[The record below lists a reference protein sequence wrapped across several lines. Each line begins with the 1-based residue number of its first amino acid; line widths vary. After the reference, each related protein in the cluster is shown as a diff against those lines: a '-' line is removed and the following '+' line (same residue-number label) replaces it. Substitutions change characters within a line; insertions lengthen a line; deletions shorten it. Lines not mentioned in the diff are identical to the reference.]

1 MMELALPAEFR
12 PNEFP
17 SASREQ
23 WRELVD
29 AVLSKTGASY
39 DSLVTRTYDGIEL
52 QPLYTRDD
60 ALPPYALVP
69 AKQGWDV
76 RQRHSVPDPVA
87 VMNDLEGGVTSLWL
101 AVPAPSL
108 ERLLDGVLLDLAPIV
123 LDGSVDAARAMLR
136 IYDQAPVLATD
147 VRGNLGLTPSGE
159 ALDVIRQ
166 ATSTFPS
173 LRTVVVD
180 ALPFHDAGGSDTEEL
195 GASLALAV
203 SYLRALTSAGL
214 SDADAFAQLEF
225 RYAATADQFTTIA
238 KLRAARRLW
247 ARVAEVSGVPGAVQV
262 QHAVTSSAMMT
273 RRDPWVNMLRTTV
286 ACLSAGLG
294 GADAVTVQPFDAAI
308 GLPDEFARRIARNT
322 QNLLLEESHL
332 GEVIDPA
339 AGSWYVEQLTEQL
352 AASAWTWFQELERA
366 GGLPAASELVRAR
379 IAGTWAARSAR
390 LADRSDPITGVS
402 EFPNLGEKPVVRA
415 PVPAVAAG
423 VPEVAAAGVPE
434 AAAAGTPE
442 AAAAGVP
449 EAAAAG
455 TPEAA
460 AAGVPKAAAAGVS
473 EVAAV
478 GVPEVAAAGVP
489 EAAAA
494 GTPDAAAAGVP
505 KAAAAATPEAAAA
518 GVSESAAAGVP
529 EAVPGSGIDAD
540 SRAPWGDPP
549 PIPSVSSGSDS
560 FGLPRVRYAQAFE
573 ELRDLAD
580 AQPERP
586 RVFLATLGPVA
597 AHTARATFAANLF
610 NAGGFATPDAGPT
623 KSPDE
628 VAARFAESG
637 ARIAVLCGSESS
649 YSDQAVATVR
659 ALRDAGAER
668 VLLAGKKT
676 DADVDG
682 QVYAGCPA
690 LEILTST
697 YQHLGVER

>member
-1 MMELALPAEFR
+1 MTAEFR

-17 SASREQ
+17 PATREQ
-23 WRELVD
+23 WRDLVD

-39 DSLVTRTYDGIEL
+39 DSLVTKTYDGINL
-52 QPLYTRDD
+52 QPLYTLDD

-87 VMNDLEGGVTSLWL
+87 LLNDLEGGVTSLWL
-101 AVPAPSL
+101 AVPAPAL
-108 ERLLDGVLLDLAPIV
+108 ERLLDGVYLDLAPIV
-123 LDGSVDAARAMLR
+123 LDGSVDAARALLR
-136 IYDQAPVLATD
+136 IYDQAPVLAAD
-147 VRGNLGLTPSGE
+147 VRGNLALTPSGE

-166 ATSTFPS
+166 ARSEFPS

-195 GASLALAV
+195 GAALALAV
-203 SYLRALTSAGL
+203 SYLRVLTDAGFSA
-214 SDADAFAQLEF
+214 SDAFAQLEF
-225 RYAATADQFTTIA
+225 RYAATADQFMTIA

-247 ARVAEVSGVPGAVQV
+247 ARVAEVSGVASADAVQV

-352 AASAWTWFQELERA
+352 AVSAWAWFQELERA
-366 GGLPAASELVRAR
+366 GGLPAAASSVRSR
-379 IAGTWAARSAR
+379 IASTWAARSAR

-402 EFPNLGEKPVVRA
+402 EFPNLGEKPVVRDPA
-415 PVPAVAAG
+415 PAGSGAAG
-423 VPEVAAAGVPE
+423 SGAAPAQTPAGAESVDASAGSVSASAGEPALAPAGSASGEQLVARDPAPAG
-434 AAAAGTPE
+434 
-442 AAAAGVP
+442 
-449 EAAAAG
+449 
-455 TPEAA
+455 
-460 AAGVPKAAAAGVS
+460 S
-473 EVAAV
+473 
-478 GVPEVAAAGVP
+478 
-489 EAAAA
+489 
-494 GTPDAAAAGVP
+494 
-505 KAAAAATPEAAAA
+505 
-518 GVSESAAAGVP
+518 SAASANP
-529 EAVPGSGIDAD
+529 ASARETAAPASGIDSD
-540 SRAPWGDPP
+540 SPAPRGDAP

-580 AQPERP
+580 AQETRP
-586 RVFLATLGPVA
+586 QVFLATLGPVA

-610 NAGGFATPDAGPT
+610 NAGGFATPAAGAT
-623 KSPDE
+623 KSAQE
-628 VAARFAESG
+628 VADRFKASG
-637 ARIAVLCGSESS
+637 ARIAVLCGSDSS
-649 YSDQAVATVR
+649 YADQAVDTVK
-659 ALRDAGAER
+659 ALREAGADR
-668 VLLAGKKT
+668 VFLAGKKT

-682 QVYAGCPA
+682 RVYAGCPA
-690 LEILTST
+690 LEILTGT